1 MTGNFGDFFKHL
13 TGYDPYPYQKRLAES
28 PMLPKILK
36 APTGSGK
43 TAAAILAW
51 LWRRFFHPE
60 ESVRSATPRRL
71 VYCLPMRVLVEQ
83 TYATAQDVL
92 ARLREH
98 GIFETGSHHQDELTE
113 VDAYQLLGGEIDE
126 EWHLHPEKSAIIVGT
141 QDLLLSR
148 ALNRGYAL
156 SRFRWPVPFGL
167 LNNDAL
173 WVFDEVQLM
182 GAGVPTSAQ
191 LQAFR
196 DAFGSYGPTATLWM
210 SATLQHDLLAT
221 VDHPAPGHEETLK
234 LTDQERSSG
243 ELGKRLNAA
252 KALCEARGLPAVN
265 DSGYAAAVAGLV
277 EENHQPGAKTLVVVN
292 TVKRAQQI
300 YRQLEKRLKGPQLTL
315 LHSRFRPFERQA
327 KIEELRAEIGP
338 ESEGQVIVATQV
350 VEAGV
355 DISARLLI
363 TELAPW
369 SSMVQRFGRCNRYG
383 EMDSARI
390 LWIDID
396 GKHAAPYAEEAI
408 EGSRELLRVL
418 EGQSAA
424 PANLPDTNEAPP
436 VHEVLRRKDLIDL
449 FDTAPDLS
457 GNDVDVSR
465 FVRDVEDRDVRV
477 AWRAETQDPDNEWPR
492 LQRDELCVVPI
503 AELRDHLLR
512 SRRPAWTWDFLVRR
526 WRRIRSDDLFPTL
539 SIVLHVE
546 DGGYDPDLG
555 WDPSY
560 RPKKIDPRVLAVSE
574 LIAKDEEEGAGSDHA
589 SFTPGGW
596 RTLADHTDD
605 VVAEIDAIVQ
615 RLPLNEVS
623 ADLKAAARWHDLGK
637 AHPVF
642 QETLLSGLDEAEKAE
657 RSRIIWAKA
666 PSRWP
671 SPRHS
676 RPYFRHEFASI
687 LAFLSDADQGS
698 DLPALS
704 DLSLYLMGSHHGRVR
719 LAARSF
725 SAGDGAGER
734 RDRSVLGVV
743 DGDELPAVDLGG
755 AARFSGGRLSV
766 AISQIGEGESGP
778 SWLSRCLRLRDTF
791 GPFRLAFLEAVFRA
805 ADARGSRKGEVA
817 NYG

>member
-1 MTGNFGDFFKHL
+1 
-13 TGYDPYPYQKRLAES
+13 
-28 PMLPKILK
+28 K

-292 TVKRAQQI
+292 TV
-300 YRQLEKRLKGPQLTL
+300 
-315 LHSRFRPFERQA
+315 
-327 KIEELRAEIGP
+327 
-338 ESEGQVIVATQV
+338 
-350 VEAGV
+350 
-355 DISARLLI
+355 
-363 TELAPW
+363 
-369 SSMVQRFGRCNRYG
+369 
-383 EMDSARI
+383 
-390 LWIDID
+390 
-396 GKHAAPYAEEAI
+396 
-408 EGSRELLRVL
+408 
-418 EGQSAA
+418 
-424 PANLPDTNEAPP
+424 
-436 VHEVLRRKDLIDL
+436 
-449 FDTAPDLS
+449 
-457 GNDVDVSR
+457 
-465 FVRDVEDRDVRV
+465 
-477 AWRAETQDPDNEWPR
+477 
-492 LQRDELCVVPI
+492 
-503 AELRDHLLR
+503 
-512 SRRPAWTWDFLVRR
+512 
-526 WRRIRSDDLFPTL
+526 
-539 SIVLHVE
+539 
-546 DGGYDPDLG
+546 
-555 WDPSY
+555 
-560 RPKKIDPRVLAVSE
+560 
-574 LIAKDEEEGAGSDHA
+574 
-589 SFTPGGW
+589 
-596 RTLADHTDD
+596 
-605 VVAEIDAIVQ
+605 
-615 RLPLNEVS
+615 
-623 ADLKAAARWHDLGK
+623 
-637 AHPVF
+637 
-642 QETLLSGLDEAEKAE
+642 
-657 RSRIIWAKA
+657 
-666 PSRWP
+666 
-671 SPRHS
+671 
-676 RPYFRHEFASI
+676 
-687 LAFLSDADQGS
+687 
-698 DLPALS
+698 
-704 DLSLYLMGSHHGRVR
+704 
-719 LAARSF
+719 
-725 SAGDGAGER
+725 
-734 RDRSVLGVV
+734 
-743 DGDELPAVDLGG
+743 
-755 AARFSGGRLSV
+755 
-766 AISQIGEGESGP
+766 
-778 SWLSRCLRLRDTF
+778 
-791 GPFRLAFLEAVFRA
+791 
-805 ADARGSRKGEVA
+805 
-817 NYG
+817 